1 MSQTYS
7 KSRLIPAMILGILTY
22 GLIAALLGTILPE
35 LGEKFG
41 LSAEQSGMIATM
53 QALGLMIASVAV
65 GPIVDN
71 KGKKTG
77 IVAGLG
83 GITLGL
89 LGLIYTASY
98 EVALL
103 SMLILGLGGGMLV
116 TGSNA
121 LISEI
126 SEEKRSSALNLLNMF
141 FGLGTMITPLLAA
154 NVGAL
159 SSTYALSIA
168 LTVFAALTLLVNM
181 ATPMPPPTGD
191 RGFVASE
198 APALL
203 RQPALYLLSLMLFL
217 YVACEV
223 GVFNWLVKYLV
234 DEQGVEISYAR
245 NVLAWGFALGLLLGR
260 VIISRILLAVAEI
273 KVTLWASVAMLVTTF
288 AMLKVGDPVLVGVS
302 VFVAGLAMAPMFPTT
317 LGICGNIF
325 TKMTGTAMGI
335 VITSGW
341 IGLTLSSYIIGFVA
355 ERTTLSTAL
364 LLLPAM
370 SLLLIVVNLLLR
382 PSAILQRRGMK
393 RVKGLVL

>member
-35 LGEKFG
+35 LAEKFG
-41 LSAEQSGMIATM
+41 LSAGQSGMIATV

-89 LGLIYTASY
+89 LGLIYAESY

-159 SSTYALSIA
+159 SSTYALSIT
-168 LTVFAALTLLVNM
+168 LTAFAALTLLVNV
-181 ATPMPPPTGD
+181 ATPMPPPTGE
-191 RGFVASE
+191 RGFVASD

-234 DEQGVEISYAR
+234 DEQGVDISYAR

-260 VIISRILLAVAEI
+260 VIVSRILLAVTEI
-273 KVTLWASVAMLVTTF
+273 KVMLWASVAMMVTTF

-355 ERTTLSTAL
+355 ERATLSTAL

-382 PSAILQRRGMK
+382 PHLSKPASASAAG
-393 RVKGLVL
+393 

>member
-1 MSQTYS
+1 MGQTYS

-22 GLIAALLGTILPE
+22 GLIAALLGTVLPE
-35 LGEKFG
+35 LGQKFG
-41 LSAEQSGMIATM
+41 LSAEQSGLIATM

-77 IVAGLG
+77 IVAGLS

-89 LGLIYTASY
+89 IGLIYATSY
-98 EVALL
+98 GIALV
-103 SMLILGLGGGMLV
+103 SMLVLGLGGGMLV

-126 SEEKRSSALNLLNMF
+126 GEEKRSSALNLLNMF

-154 NVGAL
+154 NVSAL

-168 LTVFAALTLLVNM
+168 LTIFAAVTLLVNVT
-181 ATPMPPPTGD
+181 TPMPPPTGE
-191 RGFVASE
+191 RGFVASQ

-234 DEQGVEISYAR
+234 DEQGVEIGYAQ
-245 NVLAWGFALGLLLGR
+245 NVLSLGFALGLLVGR
-260 VIISRILLAVAEI
+260 VIVSRILLGVSEI
-273 KVTLWASVAMLVTTF
+273 KVTLWASVAMLVTTL
-288 AMLKVGDPVLVGVS
+288 AMLKVADPLLVGVS

-317 LGICGNIF
+317 LGICGNVF
-325 TKMTGTAMGI
+325 TKMTATAMGI

-355 ERTTLSTAL
+355 ERTSLGAAL
-364 LLLPAM
+364 MLLPAM
-370 SLLLIVVNLLLR
+370 SLLLIVINLLLR
-382 PSAILQRRGMK
+382 PHLTKPTSAPAAG
-393 RVKGLVL
+393 

>member
-1 MSQTYS
+1 MGQTYS

-22 GLIAALLGTILPE
+22 GLIAALLGTVLPE
-35 LGEKFG
+35 LGERFG
-41 LSAEQSGMIATM
+41 LSAEQSGLIATM

-89 LGLIYTASY
+89 IGLIFATSYGIALASIL
-98 EVALL
+98 V
-103 SMLILGLGGGMLV
+103 LGLGGGMLV

-126 SEEKRSSALNLLNMF
+126 SEEKRASALNLLNMF

-168 LTVFAALTLLVNM
+168 LTAFAALTLLVNV
-181 ATPMPPPTGD
+181 ATPMPPPTGE
-191 RGFVASE
+191 RGFVAAD

-234 DEQGVEISYAR
+234 DEQGVEISYAQ
-245 NVLAWGFALGLLLGR
+245 NVLGWGFALGLLLGR
-260 VIISRILLAVAEI
+260 VIVSRILLAVAEI
-273 KVTLWASVAMLVTTF
+273 KVTLWASAAMMVTTF

-317 LGICGNIF
+317 LGICGNVF

-355 ERTTLSTAL
+355 ERATLSTAL

-382 PSAILQRRGMK
+382 PHLSKPASASAAG
-393 RVKGLVL
+393 

>member
-35 LGEKFG
+35 LGEEFG

-260 VIISRILLAVAEI
+260 VIVSRILLAVAEI

>member
-1 MSQTYS
+1 
-7 KSRLIPAMILGILTY
+7 MILGILTY

>member
-1 MSQTYS
+1 MGQTYS
-7 KSRLIPAMILGILTY
+7 KSRLIPAMILGIFTY
-22 GLIAALLGTILPE
+22 GLIAALLGTVLPE
-35 LGEKFG
+35 LDKKFG
-41 LSAEQSGMIATM
+41 LSAEQSGLIAAM

-77 IVAGLG
+77 IVAGLS

-89 LGLIYTASY
+89 VGLIYAESY
-98 EVALL
+98 EVVLA
-103 SMLILGLGGGMLV
+103 SMLVLGLGGGMLV

-121 LISEI
+121 LISDVA
-126 SEEKRSSALNLLNMF
+126 EEKRASALNLLNMF
-141 FGLGTMITPLLAA
+141 FGLGTMVTPLLKA
-154 NVGAL
+154 NIDAL
-159 SSTYALSIA
+159 SPTYALPLA
-168 LTVFAALTLLVNM
+168 LAGFAGFTLLVNVF
-181 ATPMPPPTGD
+181 TPMPPPTGE
-191 RGFVASE
+191 RAFVASE
-198 APALL
+198 AASLL
-203 RQPALYLLSLMLFL
+203 QQPALFLLSLMLFL

-234 DEQGVEISYAR
+234 DEQGVEISYAQ
-245 NVLAWGFALGLLLGR
+245 NVLALGFALGLLIGR
-260 VIISRILLAVAEI
+260 VVASGILLAVSEI
-273 KVTLWASVAMLVTTF
+273 KVTLFATTAMLVTTF
-288 AMLKVGDPVLVGVS
+288 AMLQVGDPVLVGVS

-317 LGICGNIF
+317 LGICGNVF

-355 ERTTLSTAL
+355 ERATLSTAL

-382 PSAILQRRGMK
+382 PHLSKPVGAPAAG
-393 RVKGLVL
+393 